1 MYTDPIADML
11 TRIRNAAMAKKPAA
25 LVPYSKVKFKIAQVL
40 KDEGFLTSVEK
51 IEDRFGSIKIEL
63 AYSGRR
69 PTLQHLQRVSK
80 PGRRVYAKKDTLP
93 FVLNDYGI
101 AVVSTPKGIMT
112 NKQARKAG
120 LGGEVICE
128 AY

>member
-40 KDEGFLTSVEK
+40 KDEGFLSSVEK
-51 IEDRFGSIKIEL
+51 IEDRFGSIKIEI
-63 AYSGRR
+63 AYKGRR